1 VVVAVLPLV
10 IGGISVGMLSVFKL
24 QSSVSSR
31 LSDTADAQV
40 IKANYQNDVQS
51 ASYITTSSTSTPQC
65 GTGLQL
71 LGLESN
77 LDTSTGNF
85 QTVVSYVEKQV
96 GSTYSLVRQYC
107 ANENNAT
114 PAFTSTIAN
123 NLSGGQAPPVVTC
136 SATATSCNPTTAW
149 TDAKGITSVAWTIN
163 APNSNFTYTL
173 VSVPVASTAVGV
185 NGTPITPST
194 PQSCGYAGSG
204 TGTYAQ
210 TLCLVDFS
218 NLGAAQLL
226 VASTGCLNMAVS
238 IYLSG
243 TTTPSGYTL
252 TFCMSITGG
261 AIAPSALPTYP
272 EAFLGNSLNGQA
284 FYTGIAGYPALYQSG
299 VGQVSTISFNYI
311 SLIGPN
317 GVPATGWQAVSADA
331 ESTDTGESITWTTG
345 TNGPPLTVIPNTPTS
360 VAGNACM
367 GGLTGSG
374 TQTVQCV
381 AGPNEPSST
390 KTGTAMVSAVTPTSL
405 IATLVGGGRQ
415 AIAFGLLIS

>member
-1 VVVAVLPLV
+1 
-10 IGGISVGMLSVFKL
+10 
-24 QSSVSSR
+24 
-31 LSDTADAQV
+31 
-40 IKANYQNDVQS
+40 
-51 ASYITTSSTSTPQC
+51 
-65 GTGLQL
+65 
-71 LGLESN
+71 
-77 LDTSTGNF
+77 
-85 QTVVSYVEKQV
+85 VEKQV

-123 NLSGGQAPPVVTC
+123 NLSASQAPPVVTC

-185 NGTPITPST
+185 NGTPITSSASQT
-194 PQSCGYAGSG
+194 CGYAAPG

-238 IYLSG
+238 IFLSG
-243 TTTPSGYTL
+243 TTMPSGYTL
-252 TFCMSITGG
+252 TFCLSITGG
-261 AIAPSALPTYP
+261 AIAPSLLPTYP
-272 EAFLGNSLNGQA
+272 AAFLGCCQLPSTQT
-284 FYTGIAGYPALYQSG
+284 FYTGIAGFPALYQSG
-299 VGQVSTISFNYI
+299 QGQVSTISFNYI

-345 TNGPPLTVIPNTPTS
+345 TNGPPLTVIPNSPTS

-405 IATLVGGGRQ
+405 TATLVGSGRQ